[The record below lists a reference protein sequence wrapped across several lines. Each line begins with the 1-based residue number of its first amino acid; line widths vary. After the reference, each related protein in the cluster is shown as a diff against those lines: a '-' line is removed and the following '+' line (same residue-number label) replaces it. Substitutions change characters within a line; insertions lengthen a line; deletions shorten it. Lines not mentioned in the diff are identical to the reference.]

1 MVEYEKKMKKKLRK
15 VWPVRKKGLILQ
27 SET

>member
-15 VWPVRKKGLILQ
+15 VWSVRKKGLILQ